1 MKKINK
7 KKARRN
13 RAILVGIV
21 VVLCVGVLNHT
32 RLQLWHAGY
41 TYNQQTIILQSDD
54 VSHYLDK
61 KIDIDAWD
69 TKKNNQ
75 HYYDYAM
82 VHQQTGLSK
91 TKTPFKSWDIR

>member
-21 VVLCVGVLNHT
+21 VVLCIGLFNHT

-41 TYNQQTIILQSDD
+41 TFDQQTVILQSED
-54 VSHYLDK
+54 VSHYLDT
-61 KIDIDAWD
+61 KIDMDAWD
-69 TKKNNQ
+69 TKKNQQ
-75 HYYDYAM
+75 HYYDYAT

-91 TKTPFKSWDIR
+91 AKK